1 MDIFNDYIP
10 SGAVPAAT
18 VEKYGHR
25 IPEELLQV
33 WQERGF
39 GSFFG
44 GYFKVIDP
52 ADYEGLLQQCYF
64 RGKDAVPILANPFGD
79 LITFEKGRFIT
90 LVSIRKGIC
99 TIMIPRFDL
108 FLMLLRDK
116 TFLARFVQQELYDKL
131 VERHGALD
139 FSECFAS
146 IPLLSLGGKE
156 SVDTMKKAKIREH
169 IHIIAEFCQDIDIV
183 SP

>member
-10 SGAVPAAT
+10 SGSVPAAT

-52 ADYEGLLQQCYF
+52 ADYEELLQQCYF

-99 TIMIPRFDL
+99 TIMIHP
-108 FLMLLRDK
+108 
-116 TFLARFVQQELYDKL
+116 VQETSVAEMKL
-131 VERHGALD
+131 VAYIITTMAAT
-139 FSECFAS
+139 SKINCFAVRFTEWTFRCFS
-146 IPLLSLGGKE
+146 
-156 SVDTMKKAKIREH
+156 T
-169 IHIIAEFCQDIDIV
+169 
-183 SP
+183 